1 MSKTV
6 MIFGTNTGIGKTFF
20 SALLCKELKEKGY
33 RVKYIKPVQTGYPKD
48 NDALFV
54 KKFARLDEDSACTVI
69 KESKPVAAAAIFE
82 NLPIEKI
89 NRTIMSADNY
99 DVLIIETAGGVCS
112 PIDKKLLNYHMT
124 KILKADFN
132 IVVVPH
138 RLGCISDALLVNY
151 LFESEGVD
159 YTFALNNFFDASED
173 QKNTDLINHF
183 TDGKIGFVFK
193 ERIKTLRPFPLI

>member
-1 MSKTV
+1 MSKKV
-6 MIFGTNTGIGKTFF
+6 MIFGTNTGIGKTVF
-20 SALLCKELKEKGY
+20 SALLCKELKGKGY
-33 RVKYIKPVQTGYPKD
+33 GVKYIKPIQTGYPKD

-54 KKFARLDEDSACTVI
+54 KEFAHLDENSAFAII

-89 NRTIMSADNY
+89 DRTIRAVDNY
-99 DVLIIETAGGVCS
+99 DFLIIETAGGVCS
-112 PIDKKLLNYHMT
+112 PIDKKLLNYHLST
-124 KILKADFN
+124 ILKVDFN

-151 LFESEGVD
+151 LLENEGLD
-159 YTFALNNFFDASED
+159 YMFALNNFFNASED

-183 TDGKIGFVFK
+183 TGGKIGFVFK
-193 ERIKTLRPFPLI
+193 EKIKINYPFPLI